1 MKMLTWIKA
10 KIRKA
15 THRIWNEEIAR
26 ILGKAYREGKI
37 DSRQM
42 HDLAA
47 RFDPTQTHDVRT

>member
-1 MKMLTWIKA
+1 MLTWIKA